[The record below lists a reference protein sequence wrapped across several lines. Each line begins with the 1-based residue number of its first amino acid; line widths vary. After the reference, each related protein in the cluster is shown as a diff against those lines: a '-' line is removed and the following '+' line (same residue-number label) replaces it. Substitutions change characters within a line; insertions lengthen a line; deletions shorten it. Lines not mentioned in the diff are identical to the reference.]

1 MLELKPWSV
10 LGLMMLSGSV
20 LKKPLDICSKP
31 LSCLVSVR
39 GFSPAIASSV
49 LAVDEEE
56 EEGWLGKVS

>member
-1 MLELKPWSV
+1 
-10 LGLMMLSGSV
+10 MMLSGSV